1 MTTTIDKTRRVALW
15 AVPAILV
22 LAGAAY
28 GAKMLMPAP
37 ADLDYAL
44 TQPSDLGTFTATI
57 EPATDPIVLEQV
69 QTWTIELVMA
79 DGSSPDLSTI
89 TVDGGMPQHG
99 HGLPSEPRV
108 ARDLGEGRFEVE
120 GMLFSMPGWWVV
132 NVHVETAA
140 GTDQAT
146 FNFQL

>member
-1 MTTTIDKTRRVALW
+1 MTTINKAKLTALW
-15 AVPAILV
+15 AVPAILA

-44 TQPSDLGTFTATI
+44 TRPSDLGTFTATVV
-57 EPATDPIVLEQV
+57 PATDPIALEQV
-69 QTWTIELVMA
+69 QTWTVELEMA
-79 DGSSPDLSTI
+79 DGSSPDVAAI

-99 HGLPSEPRV
+99 HGLPSEPKV
-108 ARDLGEGRFEVE
+108 TRDLGDGRYEVE

-132 NVHVETAA
+132 NVHVETPL
-140 GTDQAT
+140 GKDQAT